1 MVAAFMIAKGLG
13 LLIVDM
19 QNFYLAHKE
28 IYLGLEAAYRQI
40 VKPIRRL
47 IDQAHIVGAP
57 VIYLAV
63 TVTRPQTGSRFSRWA
78 TRGIKAPQSD
88 YEIVDELKPGPQDF
102 VVNKCRFNGFLNSEL
117 PLLVRNLGI
126 DTLIVAGIV
135 TEVCVESTVRGAI
148 DNDIRVLLPE
158 DCTGSSSEDKKQVS
172 LRNLTNFGHGI
183 EITSSEKILSTI
195 LTTPVAR

>member
-1 MVAAFMIAKGLG
+1 MVAQFMITNRLG
-13 LLIVDM
+13 LLIIDM
-19 QNFYLAHKE
+19 QNFYLVHKE
-28 IYLGLEAAYRQI
+28 VYPGIEVAYGQL

-47 IDQAHIVGAP
+47 IDQAHVVGAA
-57 VIYLAV
+57 VIYVAM
-63 TVTRPQTGSRFSRWA
+63 TVTRPQTGSRFSRWVNQ
-78 TRGIKAPQSD
+78 GVKAPQSD

-126 DTLIVAGIV
+126 DTLIVTGIV

-148 DNDIRVLLPE
+148 DNDIRVVLPE

-172 LRNLTNFGHGI
+172 LRNLANFGHGV
-183 EITSSEKILSTI
+183 EITSSEKILNTI
-195 LTTPVAR
+195 LAAR